1 MKLNNPDLLDI
12 LACPRCRGELTLLT
26 EGADDL
32 GLACPHCRV
41 VYPIQEGIP
50 IMLTEES
57 VPEEQWRQG
66 VRKAK

>member
-12 LACPRCRGELTLLT
+12 LACPRCRGDLTLIT
-26 EGADDL
+26 EDADDT
-32 GLACPHCRV
+32 GLACPQCHV

-50 IMLTEES
+50 LMLVEES
-57 VPEEQWRQG
+57 VPEEQWNQG